1 MATSEPPITDQRLAE
16 LTSAGIP
23 PHYHTYFAGLRLDG
37 LTEKLGIKF
46 QHLSPEYSVATML
59 VEGNT
64 QVIGLLHGGATA
76 ALAETLGS
84 VAAFLSVAEQG
95 KVAVGVDLNITHLR
109 SASRG
114 VVTGVCRSL
123 KLGKTVCVHSVE
135 ITDESGR
142 VISTARIT
150 NQIIDAPH
158 R

>member
-1 MATSEPPITDQRLAE
+1 MANSDPTITDQRQAE
-16 LTSAGIP
+16 LTAAGIP
-23 PHYHTYFAGLRLDG
+23 AHYHPYFAGLRLDG

-46 QHLSPEYSVATML
+46 QQLSPEHSVATMP

-64 QVIGLLHGGATA
+64 QVVGLLHGGATA

-109 SASRG
+109 PASRG

-142 VISTARIT
+142 IISTARIT
-150 NQIIDAPH
+150 NQIIEAPQ